1 MRFSVFLFALGAF
14 LTVLLTPLSMR
25 FARVMGAIDRPDG
38 TRHLHERPTPRLGG
52 LALYGA
58 AFLAA
63 VFFLPLDGVSAAWLA
78 GGGLL
83 SALGVSDDL
92 FHLSPIVKLTATV
105 AAAAIPAAFGLS
117 PAFLSLGGWRVSLP
131 HPIDNLFALFW
142 VLLLSNAYNL
152 IDGAD
157 GLAATLGG
165 TAAASLFLTTGHG
178 GALLLS
184 GCAFGFLPYNRP
196 FLSLPSKKRLPTRTF
211 LGDTGALFLGY
222 SLAVFSLHSAVFPLF
237 SALFFA
243 LPLYDL
249 FRVFI
254 LRLFRGR
261 NPFRADRT
269 HLHHRL
275 LAQGYGK
282 TSLWLLCFLLTL
294 LFCAVGVVLLEF
306 KQFAP

>member
-1 MRFSVFLFALGAF
+1 
-14 LTVLLTPLSMR
+14 MR
-25 FARVMGAIDRPDG
+25 FARRVGAIDQPDG

-52 LALYGA
+52 LALYA
-58 AFLAA
+58 ASFLAA

-92 FHLSPIVKLTATV
+92 FHLSPIVKLTATIAV
-105 AAAAIPAAFGLS
+105 SALPAAFGLS
-117 PAFLSLGGWRVSLP
+117 PAFLSLGGWRLSLP
-131 HPIDNLFALFW
+131 HPLDNLFSLLW

-196 FLSLPSKKRLPTRTF
+196 SLSLPSKKRLPTRTF

-222 SLAVFSLHSAVFPLF
+222 SLAVFSLSATAFSLF
-237 SALFFA
+237 SVLFFA

-261 NPFRADRT
+261 NPFHADRT

-275 LAQGYGK
+275 LARGYDK
-282 TSLWLLCFLLTL
+282 SSLWILCFLLTL
-294 LFCAVGVVLLEF
+294 FFCAVGMVANEV
-306 KQFAP
+306 FALQT